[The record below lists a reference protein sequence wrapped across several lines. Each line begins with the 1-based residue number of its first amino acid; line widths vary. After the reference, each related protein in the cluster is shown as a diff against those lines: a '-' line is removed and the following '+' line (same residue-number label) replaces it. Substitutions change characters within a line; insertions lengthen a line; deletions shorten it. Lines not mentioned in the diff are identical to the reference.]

1 MTPLPATLPIAGMID
16 AFLLSNFAGQII
28 VVILFIGSIF
38 AWTVMITKMR
48 EIHCVRRMSQ
58 RFLRAY
64 RAEKHPAS
72 LFMKRQKYEPSATY
86 RIYERTC
93 KAIGT
98 ELEARGAD
106 PGDLFLG
113 GVGAPTRRLTANQL
127 ISVRNLAESF
137 MDDQA
142 LLLESNMHLL
152 AICVSAAP
160 LLGLLGTVWGLLESF
175 GDLVGA
181 GSAMLSTVA
190 PGISGALLT
199 TVVGLLVAIPSAVA
213 YNVITDQI
221 RRVTVETDNFLQEL
235 ISDVERHYVL
245 EA

>member
-1 MTPLPATLPIAGMID
+1 
-16 AFLLSNFAGQII
+16 
-28 VVILFIGSIF
+28 
-38 AWTVMITKMR
+38 
-48 EIHCVRRMSQ
+48 
-58 RFLRAY
+58 
-64 RAEKHPAS
+64 
-72 LFMKRQKYEPSATY
+72 
-86 RIYERTC
+86 
-93 KAIGT
+93 
-98 ELEARGAD
+98 
-106 PGDLFLG
+106 
-113 GVGAPTRRLTANQL
+113 
-127 ISVRNLAESF
+127 VRNLAESF

-199 TVVGLLVAIPSAVA
+199 TVIGLLVAIPSAVA
-213 YNVITDQI
+213 YNIITDQI

-235 ISDVERHYVL
+235 ISDVERRYVL